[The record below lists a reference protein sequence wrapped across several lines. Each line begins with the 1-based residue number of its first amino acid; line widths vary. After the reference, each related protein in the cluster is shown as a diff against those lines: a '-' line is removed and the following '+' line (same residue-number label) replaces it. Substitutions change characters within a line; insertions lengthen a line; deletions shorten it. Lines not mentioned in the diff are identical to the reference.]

1 MTDAAD
7 TNGATGTPGAPGA
20 APQDQ
25 VQVRVVGQY
34 IKDLSFESPN
44 LRKMLTGT
52 PENPNLA
59 LDLDVRP
66 EQIGPDLYE
75 TTLVF
80 KAKAE
85 SATIGII
92 YEMELL
98 YGGLFQIEKAPPQAV
113 EVMLHINGPHLL
125 FPYLRRLVSDL
136 TREGGFPPLLL
147 DPVDFGA
154 LYMRKRGQQPGG
166 GTPPP
171 ATA

>member
-1 MTDAAD
+1 MTDAAE
-7 TNGATGTPGAPGA
+7 TNGTTGGAATAPG
-20 APQDQ
+20 DQ

-44 LRKMLTGT
+44 LQKMLSGT
-52 PENPNLA
+52 PENPNLT

-75 TTLVF
+75 TSLVF
-80 KAKAE
+80 KARAE
-85 SATIGII
+85 SSTVGVI
-92 YEMELL
+92 YEMELI
-98 YGGLFQIEKAPPQAV
+98 YGGLFKIEKAPPQAV
-113 EVMLHINGPHLL
+113 EVMLNINGPHLL

-154 LYMRKRGQQPGG
+154 LFMRKRAQQPPTGQQ
-166 GTPPP
+166 PPP